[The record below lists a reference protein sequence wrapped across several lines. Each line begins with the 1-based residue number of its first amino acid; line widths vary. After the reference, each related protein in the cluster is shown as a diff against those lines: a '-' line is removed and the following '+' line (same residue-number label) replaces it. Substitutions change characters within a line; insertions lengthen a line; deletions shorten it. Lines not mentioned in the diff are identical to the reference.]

1 MGHPLEVGVIKDVAG
16 ATGGRGV
23 VGRGEQRPD
32 HDALLSSGLESTQ
45 LQALHALLTE
55 RSVTGAAVRLG
66 RSQPTLSSA
75 LARLRRHFGD
85 ELLTRS
91 GNTYRLT
98 RFAEQLRP
106 LAATAVAAVDRVF
119 AAEAE
124 FVPATTRRTFTIVS
138 SDHGIGTAGAR
149 LVGRVAAEAPDA
161 CVRFVPVSRRAIVPD
176 DEYLRTVDG
185 VFMPHGY
192 LDLPRFIDLHS
203 DRWVCVVA
211 EDNAAVGERLTMEDL
226 RTLPWIATFA
236 DRLGR
241 APAWRQMEL
250 LGVIP
255 RVVAVAESFMAVPQ
269 LVRGSGAVALL
280 QEKVAALVAADP
292 GFRVLDCP
300 FDVVPLVE
308 AFWWHPVH
316 DDDPGHRWLRDCLR
330 GIATS

>member
-1 MGHPLEVGVIKDVAG
+1 MGT
-16 ATGGRGV
+16 TGGRPRRGSGG
-23 VGRGEQRPD
+23 GRGDGVPGAVAGR
-32 HDALLSSGLESTQ
+32 DALLCAGLESTQ

-55 RSVTGAAVRLG
+55 RSVTGAARRLG

-75 LARLRRHFGD
+75 LARLRRQFGD

-91 GNTYRLT
+91 GNTSRLT
-98 RFAEQLRP
+98 RFAEQLLP
-106 LAATAVAAVDRVF
+106 LAATAVVAVDRVF

-124 FVPATTRRTFTIVS
+124 FTPGTSRRTFTVVS
-138 SDHGIGTAGAR
+138 SDHGVGTVGAR
-149 LVGRVAAEAPDA
+149 LVARVAADAPNA
-161 CVRFVPVSRRAIVPD
+161 CVRFVPVTTRSIGHD
-176 DEYLRTVDG
+176 DGYLRTVDG

-192 LDLPRFIDLHS
+192 LDLPRSIDLHT

-211 EDNAAVGERLTMEDL
+211 ADNAAVGERLTMEDL
-226 RTLPWIATFA
+226 RVLPWIATFA

-255 RVVAVAESFMAVPQ
+255 RVVAVAESFLVVPQ

-292 GFRVLDCP
+292 AFRVLDCP

-316 DDDPGHRWLRDCLR
+316 DEDPGHRWLRACLR
-330 GIATS
+330 EISTP

>member
-1 MGHPLEVGVIKDVAG
+1 MTEDATDPTDVR
-16 ATGGRGV
+16 GGPD
-23 VGRGEQRPD
+23 RGERRPSR
-32 HDALLSSGLESTQ
+32 DALLSSGLESTQ

-55 RSVTGAAVRLG
+55 RSVTGAAARLG

-85 ELLTRS
+85 ELLVRS

-106 LAATAVAAVDRVF
+106 LTATAVAAVDRVF
-119 AAEAE
+119 AAESE
-124 FVPATTRRTFTIVS
+124 FVPATTRRTFSIVS

-149 LVGRVAAEAPDA
+149 LVGRVAAEAPYA
-161 CVRFVPVSRRAIVPD
+161 CVRFVPVTRTTIGHD

-185 VFMPHGY
+185 LFMPHGY
-192 LDLPRFIDLHS
+192 LELPRSIDLHS

-211 EDNAAVGERLTMEDL
+211 ADNAAVGDRLTMEDL

-236 DRLGR
+236 HRLGR
-241 APAWRQMEL
+241 VPAWRQMEL

-255 RVVAVAESFMAVPQ
+255 RVVAVAESFLAVPQ
-269 LVRGSGAVALL
+269 LVRCSGAVALL
-280 QEKVAALVAADP
+280 PEKVAALVAAGP

-316 DDDPGHRWLRDCLR
+316 DHDPGHRWLRGCLR
-330 GIATS
+330 ELATS